1 MAKRLYGKRG
11 FTDKVMKI
19 FNATDDPDSAQ
30 TLLKIRKVIP
40 KEQLKDRQNKS
51 PPMSKFLEFA
61 KKCPRA
67 KFNSYVIGKER
78 EDERITVDGVTF
90 PKQCMRKAKSV
101 LLKTAHASPDE
112 NWKVNSSTRW
122 WWD

>member
-19 FNATDDPDSAQ
+19 IYAADDHESAQ
-30 TLLKIRKVIP
+30 TLLKISKVIP
-40 KEQLKDRQNKS
+40 KEQLKGRQNDS
-51 PPMSKFLEFA
+51 PTMSKFLEFA

-67 KFNSYVIGKER
+67 KFESYVIGKER
-78 EDERITVDGVTF
+78 EDERITVTGAVF
-90 PKQCMRKAKSV
+90 PKRCMKDAKNI
-101 LLKTAHASPDE
+101 LLKTALRPPDE
-112 NWKVNSSTRW
+112 KQKRNSSTRW